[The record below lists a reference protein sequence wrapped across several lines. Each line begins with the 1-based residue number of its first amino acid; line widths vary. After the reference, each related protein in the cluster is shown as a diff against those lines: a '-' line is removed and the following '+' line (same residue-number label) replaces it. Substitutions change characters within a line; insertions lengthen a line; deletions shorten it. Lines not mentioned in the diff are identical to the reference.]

1 MIKLI
6 IGLANPG
13 SQYSKTRHN
22 AGQWFVDE
30 LMRSS
35 SETLKPESKFFAS
48 HTQTTI
54 HSAPVRVMIPTTYMN
69 ESGKAVAAYAQF
81 YKINPDEILV
91 AHDELDLDP
100 GVARLK
106 QGGGHGGH
114 NGLRHIIQCLGTPN
128 FHRLRIGIGHP
139 GNKDQVTDF
148 VLHQPSADEK
158 KAIEDAIYDALR
170 VMPLV
175 MEDKMQDAMKEL
187 HTHGL

>member
-1 MIKLI
+1 MSIKLI
-6 IGLANPG
+6 VGLANPG
-13 SQYSKTRHN
+13 SQYAKTRHN
-22 AGQWFVDE
+22 AGQWFVDA
-30 LMRSS
+30 LMQSS
-35 SETLKPESKFFAS
+35 PDALKSESKFFAS
-48 HTQTTI
+48 HTQTTL
-54 HSAPVRVMIPTTYMN
+54 HNAPVRILIPSTYMN
-69 ESGKAVAAYAQF
+69 ESGKAVAAYTQF

-148 VLHQPSADEK
+148 VLHPPTADEK
-158 KAIEDAIYDALR
+158 KSIDDAIYDALR

-175 MEDKMQDAMKEL
+175 MEDKMQEAMKEL
-187 HTHGL
+187 HT